1 VVVPEGDRRD
11 GRGARARLLVQ
22 LLGQVFALLL
32 SDLSRRQQARSSS
45 GAACGEGQARRAACS
60 LREALAGYT
69 TEQEVTHTSLCHT
82 SCASDALAAG
92 ACCCSCCCNWGS
104 SNMPQHTPQL
114 LPARAARTAPCAES
128 AGRAHTCASA
138 GSGVSTLAQQSPSA

>member
-1 VVVPEGDRRD
+1 MVVPEGDRRD

-60 LREALAGYT
+60 LREPLAGYT

-92 ACCCSCCCNWGS
+92 ACCCSCCCTWGS
-104 SNMPQHTPQL
+104 INMPQHTPQL
-114 LPARAARTAPCAES
+114 RTRS
-128 AGRAHTCASA
+128 R
-138 GSGVSTLAQQSPSA
+138 STHGALC